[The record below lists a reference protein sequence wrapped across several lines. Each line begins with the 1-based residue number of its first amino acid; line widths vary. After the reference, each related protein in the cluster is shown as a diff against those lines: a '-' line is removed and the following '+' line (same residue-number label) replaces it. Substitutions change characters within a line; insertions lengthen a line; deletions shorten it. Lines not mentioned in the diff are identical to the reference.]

1 MLLFKK
7 NKYVLHLECLYV
19 FWKNLKDFNLTKFR
33 FGTKSMGSYVASV
46 ATNCYRLSLREMVE
60 EQGPSV
66 LLLVN
71 NLVIDQATDKYQ
83 PTVRKSLA
91 C

>member
-1 MLLFKK
+1 
-7 NKYVLHLECLYV
+7 
-19 FWKNLKDFNLTKFR
+19 
-33 FGTKSMGSYVASV
+33 MGSYVASV